1 MSKSG
6 DRPYRRLVETKE
18 NVKADRV
25 LAYTGKNREVW
36 REILALP
43 RVTIG
48 NDVVTS
54 MEEEP
59 VTFDDVVARFQVASP
74 EGDAEDLAIKVPEG
88 VPDISKEK
96 YEELV
101 HYFKY
106 ASSCYVLLCPRPCG
120 NVLVTTFSN
129 AVTDIQGFVA
139 RDPTRKE
146 LVVALRGSASLA
158 DAILDTQI
166 LLVPLI
172 APGVKAASG
181 VRVHSG
187 FLTAWDSVALQVLTV
202 VEVEKKLYPDYAIVT
217 TGHSLGGSI
226 ALLAALTLKGAF
238 PSTEVRTY
246 SYGSPRVGNEAFA
259 EFVNNLFGLS
269 AHRAVHGNDG
279 VPTMIPSRLG
289 YHHHGVEY
297 WQHSKPPSN
306 STTVQC
312 DMSGEDPRC
321 SVSVPS
327 RGITLA
333 HTNYF
338 GILVS
343 TPFCL

>member
-1 MSKSG
+1 M
-6 DRPYRRLVETKE
+6 D
-18 NVKADRV
+18 
-25 LAYTGKNREVW
+25 
-36 REILALP
+36 
-43 RVTIG
+43 
-48 NDVVTS
+48 
-54 MEEEP
+54 EEP
-59 VTFDDVVARFQVASP
+59 VTFNDVVARFQVANP
-74 EGDAEDLAIKVPEG
+74 EGDAEDLAIKVPAG
-88 VPDISKEK
+88 VPNISKEK
-96 YEELV
+96 YDELTV
-101 HYFKY
+101 WQRSGYDILERRNRYPRLRCQRFHTKG
-106 ASSCYVLLCPRPCG
+106 ARSC
-120 NVLVTTFSN
+120 
-129 AVTDIQGFVA
+129 
-139 RDPTRKE
+139 
-146 LVVALRGSASLA
+146 LRGSASLA

-172 APGVKAASG
+172 APGVKAACRLATIHPHLDIMLRLGLKQEFGTTTDYRGLPS
-181 VRVHSG
+181 
-187 FLTAWDSVALQVLTV
+187 WDSVALQVLTV

-269 AHRAVHGNDG
+269 AHRVVHGNDG